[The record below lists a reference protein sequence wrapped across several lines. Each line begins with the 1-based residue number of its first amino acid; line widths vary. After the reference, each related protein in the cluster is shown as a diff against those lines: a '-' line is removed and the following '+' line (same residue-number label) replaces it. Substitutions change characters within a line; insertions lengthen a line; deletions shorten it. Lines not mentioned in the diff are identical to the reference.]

1 MNVLV
6 AEEHDSTAMLLRAAG
21 HDVTVARNGQEV
33 RELAEERAFDVVVLT
48 IHSTGPDGPQLCDA
62 LRSVNAGLPI
72 VLLVAHDDVEDRIR
86 ALDAGADD
94 CMPIDCAV
102 DELLAR
108 LRALV
113 RRTTLQLDAR

>member
-6 AEEHDSTAMLLRAAG
+6 AEEHDSTAGSLRRAG
-21 HDVTVARNGQEV
+21 HEVTVARSGREV
-33 RELAEERAFDVVVLT
+33 RDLTEQRAFDAVVLALHPSE
-48 IHSTGPDGPQLCDA
+48 IDGPQLYDA
-62 LRSVNAGLPI
+62 VRTDNPGLPI
-72 VLLVAHDDVEDRIR
+72 VLLLNGDAVDDRVT

-94 CMPIDCAV
+94 CLPLGCPV

-113 RRTTLQLDAR
+113 RRTSLQLDAR